1 MVNFDAYRNLLN
13 KISIIEKLNK
23 LEKEKA
29 NNKLNSKINDIVELR
44 NFIEENCKEYTDI
57 SYFFVIYFIIATSML
72 EVNYTDDFKNYKDFQ
87 TIKEI
92 LQDSSIKIDLDNID
106 NDNEYIE
113 KYKKDYELLINGLNV
128 NKKDLKSNLNIAIEK
143 FWNIFKE

>member
-1 MVNFDAYRNLLN
+1 MVNVDAYRNLLN

-57 SYFFVIYFIIATSML
+57 SYFFVIYFIIVTSML

-87 TIKEI
+87 KIKEI

-113 KYKKDYELLINGLNV
+113 KYKRDYELLINGLNV
-128 NKKDLKSNLNIAIEK
+128 DKKDLKSNLDIAIEK

>member
-1 MVNFDAYRNLLN
+1 
-13 KISIIEKLNK
+13 
-23 LEKEKA
+23 
-29 NNKLNSKINDIVELR
+29 
-44 NFIEENCKEYTDI
+44 
-57 SYFFVIYFIIATSML
+57 ML

-113 KYKKDYELLINGLNV
+113 KYKRDYELLINGLNV
-128 NKKDLKSNLNIAIEK
+128 DKKDLKSNLDIAIEK
-143 FWNIFKE
+143 FWNILRSK